1 MRIQTF
7 YVKPVICHCC
17 VRIIREEMEKN
28 KINLIHIAGGDV
40 TLVYDEHILNEII
53 IENIFSKNGFQVVR
67 NQEKIFVEKI
77 KSTIINLIQFAEN
90 KKNSLIENLVE
101 MLDCSFSYLSAVYAK
116 YENTTLEEYI
126 EKIKIEKA
134 KHYLKSGELSFGEI
148 AYILDYP
155 YFIDFEKD
163 FYKYEGT
170 KVGDF
175 IKNPK
180 TSNCLLTDI

>member
-28 KINLIHIAGGDV
+28 KINLIHIAGGDI
-40 TLVYDEHILNEII
+40 TLAYDENQLNEFD
-53 IENIFSKNGFQVVR
+53 IEKLLNNNGFQLVR

-77 KSTIINLIQFAEN
+77 KRTIINLIQFAEN
-90 KKNSLIENLVE
+90 KKNSIIENLVE

-134 KHYLKSGELSFGEI
+134 KHYLKSGELSLGEI
-148 AYILDYP
+148 AYTLDYP

-170 KVGDF
+170 NVSDF

-180 TSNCLLTDI
+180 LSNYLLSDI